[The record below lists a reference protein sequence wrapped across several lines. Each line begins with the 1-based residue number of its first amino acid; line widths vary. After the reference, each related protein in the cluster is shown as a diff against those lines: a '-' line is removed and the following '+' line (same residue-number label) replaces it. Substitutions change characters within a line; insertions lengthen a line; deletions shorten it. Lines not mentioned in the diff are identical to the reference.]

1 MGYLRAGLRLIV
13 LAKICLVMYLFL
25 NVTVAFVSLFQRIR
39 GGADRTGRWRTRVFH
54 RWTDYLRAAI
64 GLSVEVEGTA
74 PEPPF
79 VLVSNHLSYLD
90 VILLGSQLRC
100 VFVARAD
107 VAGWPLIGALCRS
120 VETLFID
127 RASKRALPRIMRQM
141 EQVLDTGRGVILFP
155 EGTTT
160 KGDGVLPFRP
170 ALLDAAARSA
180 RPVWYA
186 SLSYSTPPGSEPA
199 HRAVCWWGEMPFTSH
214 FLKLLR
220 LPGVRAHLTFGTQ
233 PIRESDRKIL
243 AARLQ
248 RAVERQ
254 LRPVA

>member
-1 MGYLRAGLRLIV
+1 
-13 LAKICLVMYLFL
+13 MYLFL
-25 NVTVAFVSLFQRIR
+25 NVTAAFVGLYQRIR
-39 GGADRTGRWRTRVFH
+39 GGTGRTGRWRTRVFH
-54 RWTDYLRAAI
+54 RWTDYLRAII
-64 GLSVEVEGTA
+64 GLSVDVEGTA

-100 VFVARAD
+100 VFVAKAD

-120 VETLFID
+120 VETLFIN
-127 RASKRALPRIMRQM
+127 RANKRDLPRVMRHM
-141 EQVLDTGRGVILFP
+141 EHVLDTGRGVILFP

-160 KGDGVLPFRP
+160 KGDGVMPFRP
-170 ALLDAAARSA
+170 SLLAAAARSA

-186 SLSYSTPPGSEPA
+186 SLSYNTPEV
-199 HRAVCWWGEMPFTSH
+199 RWWGEMPFASH

-220 LPGVRAHLTFGTQ
+220 LRGVRARLTFGTQ

-243 AARLQ
+243 AARLH

-254 LRPVA
+254 FHAVV